1 MPESA
6 IFDGKKGSQLGK
18 VYGLCAQLDKLYK
31 GQIDDLDEAI
41 REKIHKIFMARWQYF
56 HKDIMTAAYFFDAEH
71 IHKAV
76 LDETILTEVKEVL
89 KKLTPEAHVGKVFA
103 ELAAFISAVNNSTNN
118 LTDQV
123 AFGPDGQK
131 MPGHEWARIYLCD
144 W

>member
-1 MPESA
+1 
-6 IFDGKKGSQLGK
+6 
-18 VYGLCAQLDKLYK
+18 
-31 GQIDDLDEAI
+31 
-41 REKIHKIFMARWQYF
+41 
-56 HKDIMTAAYFFDAEH
+56 MTAAYFFDAEH

-76 LDETILTEVKEVL
+76 LDETILTEVKDVL
-89 KKLTPEAHVGKVFA
+89 KRLTPEAHVGKVFA
-103 ELAAFISAVNNSTNN
+103 ELAAFISAVNNSTND